1 MIESGKPD
9 YTDLRF
15 PPPRDDRPYVLINM
29 VVSADGKAVL
39 AGTERGLGSKT
50 DQRLMR
56 ELRLNADVVL
66 NGAGTLRAN
75 GSSSRLNDEGLERL
89 RVSRGKPPAP
99 IAAVL
104 SGRGDLP
111 LGRAFFTGR
120 DFDAIVYLSDAA
132 PLERRQDIAATG
144 RPVQVVPGD
153 DALRAMLRHMRQ
165 ELGAAVLLVEGG
177 PHLNGQFFA
186 QGLVD
191 EFYVTIGPIVVGGT
205 GVLTAVEAPYAFT
218 PETAPR
224 LELVSA
230 YLNPETSELYCRYR
244 VRRAV

>member
-1 MIESGKPD
+1 MIEPGKPD

-15 PPPRDDRPYVLINM
+15 PSPPHDRPYVLINM
-29 VVSADGKAVL
+29 VISADGKAVL

-50 DQRLMR
+50 DHRLMR
-56 ELRLNADVVL
+56 ELRVNADVVL
-66 NGAGTLRAN
+66 NGASTLRAS
-75 GSSSRLNDEGLERL
+75 GASSRLNDETLERL

-111 LGRAFFTGR
+111 LERAFFTAR

-132 PLERRQDIAATG
+132 SPERRRDIAATG
-144 RPVQVVPGD
+144 RPVEVVPAGD
-153 DALRAMLRHMRQ
+153 SLRAMLRHMRR

-177 PHLNGQFFA
+177 PNLNGQLFA

-191 EFYVTIGPIVVGGT
+191 EYYVTIGPVVVGGT
-205 GVLTAVEAPYAFT
+205 GVLTAVEGPHAFT

-224 LELVSA
+224 LDLVSA

-244 VRRAV
+244 VRRAI